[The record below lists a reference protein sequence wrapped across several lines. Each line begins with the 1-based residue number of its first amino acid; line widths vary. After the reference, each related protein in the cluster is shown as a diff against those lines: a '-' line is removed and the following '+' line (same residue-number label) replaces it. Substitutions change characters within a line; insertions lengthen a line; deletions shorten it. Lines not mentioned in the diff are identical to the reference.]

1 MQLYTSLELSP
12 VKKIVIGSTTAFIIY
27 WGLEKFI
34 RARRVGR
41 YDERYILV
49 TGCDTGFGHE
59 IAKRLDKLGC
69 HVFAACLTEKGET
82 ELQKTTSNRLKAVS
96 MDVTDTESVRRALT
110 EVENFLPTGKGE
122 LFYLNIIH
130 N

>member
-1 MQLYTSLELSP
+1 MQLSASLELSP

-41 YDERYILV
+41 YNERFILV

-82 ELQKTTSNRLKAVS
+82 ELRKNASNRLMTVS
-96 MDVTDTESVRRALT
+96 MNVADGASVRRAYT
-110 EVENFLPTGKGE
+110 QVEKAIPKGKGKS
-122 LFYLNIIH
+122 YIQMRIK
-130 N
+130 

>member
-1 MQLYTSLELSP
+1 MDVLEFAFYC
-12 VKKIVIGSTTAFIIY
+12 VIAYVIY
-27 WGLEKFI
+27 RILDRLI
-34 RARRVGR
+34 RIPKVGR
-41 YDERYILV
+41 YNERYILV

-82 ELQKTTSNRLKAVS
+82 ELRKTTSNRLKAVS